1 MSIKLLLCLLT
12 NTEDYSC
19 WLLKNVLLQGHL
31 YLTSKHIAFF
41 AFLPRGPERGLMS
54 GSLQKKSNKTPK
66 FHRYWFVLRDDAF
79 SYFVSSAD
87 LYFPTGT
94 IDLRYAIKSEIIAG
108 KNQDKSESKTF
119 MILTESRKYIFRAD
133 TPKVAQSWVSALQK
147 KIFRSRNEG
156 DSVKIIIPI
165 ANVID
170 IEKSNAA
177 SLVTSLK
184 IRAIEKE
191 ESFAVDEYVF
201 AFFTRANDV
210 CQAIK
215 SALKD
220 MGIGKLGDSLS
231 HQGDDS
237 AVARDVHEGI
247 IDSTLTLSTR
257 MGSLKVGSAED
268 EKALSRS
275 NSSKSL
281 NLMKRIPHIYGSK
294 SPKRSDSGHL
304 TPLIS
309 LPAKSPVHSGVQSP
323 LRDFCTPKD
332 SNTAKLSDNVLSL
345 QVGKRLEELAKKD
358 DEGTSKLDNK
368 EMATYSCQPPDAIAS
383 VRLNTKNRFAE
394 NRAESSDESD
404 EASEEEKDMAAA
416 QRENT
421 SSDEDKAAYDF
432 LSNSE
437 SLKYPSAPKK
447 WKGKHHFYTTAM
459 VAKVTEM
466 WEGGR
471 KHFSAPE
478 EPEPY
483 HFDKHYITAEDA
495 AESNARFRAHFSLG
509 DKENLVASYYCH
521 LQKAFPMYGKMYLS
535 SNFLCY
541 RSLLPGVNTK
551 MILPLIDVENVTK
564 ESGFRFGYSGL
575 VIVIGGHEEVF
586 FEFGSSENRDDCEMM
601 ILRELDRHKKLSSN
615 NFDGVSHV
623 KSVAAPHS
631 PGTSIEARTARF
643 VTQDDKEMEVPVLVP
658 QDEKCELV
666 LGDKDLKALPEG
678 TVFTLLTI
686 GSRGDVQPY
695 IALGKGLM
703 KYNYKVRIATHA
715 EFGPWIK
722 EHGMEFREIAGDPTQ
737 LMKIMIDHG
746 MLSVAFIREAT
757 TKFRS
762 WIDELL
768 STAWD
773 ACQGTDILVESPSAM
788 AGIHIAEALRI
799 PYYRAFTMPWT
810 RTRAYPHAFIVPEQK
825 MGGSYNYLTYVM
837 FDNVFWKG
845 ISSQVNKWRVKSL
858 GIPRTSL
865 VQLHQG
871 SVPFLYCVSP
881 QILVPPVDYSDWVKV
896 TGSWVLDESDKYDP
910 PQDLVD
916 FIARAKEEKQKI
928 VYIGFGSIVVS
939 NPKELTRTVVNSV
952 LKAGVRCILA
962 KGWSDRLGDP
972 NAKETEI
979 EMPPEIY
986 SLKSV
991 PHDWLFPQID
1001 AAVHHGGSGT
1011 TGASLRAGLPTV
1023 IKPFFADQYFYAGR
1037 VEDIG
1042 VGIYMKKLTEGQ
1054 FSRAMWEATHN
1065 ERIIARAAS
1074 VGKAIRTEHGVE
1086 TAIRFI
1092 HREIDYCHRIIK
1104 KRDEMRESQ
1113 AEKVGGLLTSAANL
1127 VVSGVP
1133 HHKSLASALRGRKT
1147 KGSSEGSSESNS
1159 KFASREPSPHKED
1172 ESDKSEQ
1179 SWTLLSDSQLSTR
1192 SNSAAAH

>member
-1 MSIKLLLCLLT
+1 
-12 NTEDYSC
+12 
-19 WLLKNVLLQGHL
+19 
-31 YLTSKHIAFF
+31 
-41 AFLPRGPERGLMS
+41 MS

-79 SYFVSSAD
+79 SYFVSSTD

-94 IDLRYAIKSEIIAG
+94 IDLRYAIKAEVIAG
-108 KNQDKSESKTF
+108 KHQDKSESKTF
-119 MILTESRKYIFRAD
+119 MILTESRKYVFRAD

-184 IRAIEKE
+184 IRAIEGE

-220 MGIGKLGDSLS
+220 LGVGQLGDSLNHS
-231 HQGDDS
+231 ADS
-237 AVARDVHEGI
+237 GTPISRDIHEGI
-247 IDSTLTLSTR
+247 VDSTLTLSAR
-257 MGSLKVGSAED
+257 MGSLRTGSAED

-281 NLMKRIPHIYGSK
+281 NLMKRLPHMYGTK
-294 SPKRSDSGHL
+294 SPKNFDSGHL

-309 LPAKSPVHSGVQSP
+309 LQHGKTKSQNNSGIQSP
-323 LRDFCTPKD
+323 LRDFSTPKD
-332 SNTAKLSDNVLSL
+332 SNKGKLSESMLSL

-358 DEGTSKLDNK
+358 NE
-368 EMATYSCQPPDAIAS
+368 EIATYSCQPPEGIAS

-394 NRAESSDESD
+394 NRAETSEESD
-404 EASEEEKDMAAA
+404 QTSEDDADMAAA

-437 SLKYPSAPKK
+437 SIKYPAAPKK

-466 WEGGR
+466 WGGGR

-483 HFDKHYITAEDA
+483 HFDKHYITADDA

-509 DKENLVASYYCH
+509 DKESLVASYYCH
-521 LQKAFPMYGKMYLS
+521 LQKAFPIYGKMYLS

-541 RSLLPGVNTK
+541 RSLFPGVHTK

-586 FEFGSSENRDDCEMM
+586 FEFGSAENRDDCEMM
-601 ILRELDRHKKLSSN
+601 ILRELDRLKKRSSSN
-615 NFDGVSHV
+615 FNGLSHV
-623 KSVAAPHS
+623 KTVMSPHS

-643 VTQDDKEMEVPVLVP
+643 VTEDDKEMEVPVLVP
-658 QDEKCELV
+658 QNEKPELV
-666 LGDKDLKALPEG
+666 LGEKDLKALPEG

-715 EFGPWIK
+715 EFGPWIE

-757 TKFRS
+757 TKFRT

-845 ISSQVNKWRVKSL
+845 ISGQVNKWRVKTL
-858 GIPRTSL
+858 GIPRTNL

-896 TGSWVLDESDKYDP
+896 TGSWVLDESDKYEP
-910 PQDLVD
+910 PKDLVD
-916 FIARAKEEKQKI
+916 FIAKAKEEKQKI

-962 KGWSDRLGDP
+962 KGWSDRLDDP

-986 SLKSV
+986 PLKSV

-1042 VGIYMKKLTEGQ
+1042 VGIYLKKLNESQ

-1074 VGKAIRTEHGVE
+1074 VGKAMRKEHGVE

-1092 HREIDYCHRIIK
+1092 HREIDYCKNIIK

-1127 VVSGVP
+1127 VVSGATQP
-1133 HHKSLASALRGRKT
+1133 KSLASALRGRK
-1147 KGSSEGSSESNS
+1147 KKSSSKEGSKSNS
-1159 KFASREPSPHKED
+1159 RVASREPSPHKED

-1192 SNSAAAH
+1192 SNSATAH